1 MRIYNFL
8 KFDLF
13 FKFIII
19 FLTFLLFEGFFHHY
33 YFKISQI
40 IIFLEYRNQTGYNTI
55 IWNENGLIEFL
66 QVILLFIS
74 IIFIIKYIKNIH
86 SSSALKFKIVIYI
99 YLLGILYYFFEEISW
114 GQHIFGWGTPE
125 FFSKI
130 NSQNETNV
138 HNTSSIFN
146 ELPRNLLL
154 IWTSLSFIFVK
165 LIFFKNRLIGHFI
178 FPSLELKFISF
189 LILFFF
195 IPDFLID
202 KLDLAPGHPASNSRE
217 IALNYLFEIISFN
230 FIRLSELQELL
241 FDVYITCHSYFLF
254 KRNYQDLNIN

>member
-1 MRIYNFL
+1 MQIYNFL

-19 FLTFLLFEGFFHHY
+19 FLTFLTFEGFFHYY

-40 IIFLEYRNQTGYNTI
+40 ITFLEYRNQTGYNII
-55 IWNENGLIEFL
+55 IWNENGLVEFL

-86 SSSALKFKIVIYI
+86 SSSALKFKILIYV
-99 YLLGILYYFFEEISW
+99 YFLGILYYFFEEISW
-114 GQHIFGWGTPE
+114 GQHIFGWGTPD

-165 LIFFKNRLIGHFI
+165 LIFFKNRFIGHFI
-178 FPSLELKFISF
+178 FPSSELKFISF

-217 IALNYLFEIISFN
+217 IVLNYLYEMISFN

-241 FDVYITCHSYFLF
+241 FNIYITCHSYFLF